1 MAATVFYPPLS
12 SIVQLDFLPEQLDFV
27 NTGLSS
33 LLDDLYYKDLQV
45 SKSARGD
52 GAFYS
57 LSLMSKKRL
66 DLELPGTG
74 IKLVLNPSFVPGD
87 FSEFP
92 DYLNYPA
99 FY

>member
-1 MAATVFYPPLS
+1 MPVPVFYPPLS

-66 DLELPGTG
+66 DLELPGTNSRCTVSLTRYG
-74 IKLVLNPSFVPGD
+74 KALVSRSTFSKAPG
-87 FSEFP
+87 F
-92 DYLNYPA
+92 
-99 FY
+99 